1 MLAIGRFRPYR
12 GSFPCTLPI
21 LWQSRM
27 LQLFSLM
34 LVIRA
39 GLKFL
44 VDWIENRSNLMKMID
59 PGLALNGGLAA
70 VRSLVNGLQG
80 S

>member
-1 MLAIGRFRPYR
+1 
-12 GSFPCTLPI
+12 
-21 LWQSRM
+21 M